1 MLRCELWNLW
11 KKFQKVKQIQ
21 KHDKVSYLIFFNVT
35 DTYLKFHDC
44 RPETSDVLA
53 FGGWGSTYLHT

>member
-35 DTYLKFHDC
+35 DRYLTLHHC
-44 RPETSDVLA
+44 RPATTDALA
-53 FGGWGSTYLHT
+53 FGGGRRPYLQI